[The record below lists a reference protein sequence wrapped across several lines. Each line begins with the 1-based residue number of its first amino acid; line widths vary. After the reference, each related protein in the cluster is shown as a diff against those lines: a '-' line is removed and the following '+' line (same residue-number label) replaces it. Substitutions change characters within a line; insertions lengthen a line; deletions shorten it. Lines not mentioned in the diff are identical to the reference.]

1 MKAKQAQK
9 LRDLLAISG
18 IIIMLCGYIYEPL
31 LIARGVVACSCSCSC
46 FIPHFLYNKC
56 PYCKTLCPR

>member
-31 LIARGVVACSCSCSC
+31 LIVGGVVACTC
-46 FIPHFLYNKC
+46 FIPHFC
-56 PYCKTLCPR
+56 